1 MSASGSPKLKE
12 VYEFGPFRVDSE
24 KQILLRDGKSIPLQP
39 KTFQILLVL
48 IRHSQEVVTKDDL
61 MKAVWPDTFVEE
73 ANLSRNIFMLRKAL
87 GESPQD
93 HQYILTVP
101 GRGYRL
107 AESVH
112 LVPEQEVSIVAA
124 HHAKVQ
130 IQVKESKPWR
140 WIAVWAI
147 VVVAV
152 GVGAIRVFLRRTPVL
167 TERDSVVLADF
178 SNATGDS
185 VFDETLRQGLAV
197 QLEQSPYLKIIS
209 DDKLRSTLKQMG
221 RQPDERLNDQVAR
234 EVCERNQ
241 SKVFISG
248 SIATL
253 GSQYVLGL
261 KAINCLTGEAVVEQ
275 QTQVARKENILNSL
289 SQQSSLLRGKLGESL
304 ASIQKFDVPLE
315 QATTPSLEALQDYS
329 LAMKQFYLMNY
340 PAAGTL
346 LQRAIELDPYFA
358 LAYAR
363 LASLNINN
371 VQSEAALENSAK
383 AHELRERVTDR
394 ERLYIESNYYM
405 DRGETEETAQ
415 VYELWKSTYPKDPI
429 PNIGLSVISEYK
441 GQFDKMQEESRPAY
455 QKDASVLASFN
466 LINAYTDLGQW
477 DEAEKVLAESRG
489 RYPGNDQWA
498 RWDYALAF
506 LRNDPSEMKRILEAA
521 PSGSTLQRTLLA
533 LQFRAELYFGRHKA
547 AAEYR
552 RRATQL
558 SRQIGMDER
567 ASLYAALTA
576 QQDANCGNSA
586 EAQRVAA
593 EVPPQIK
600 GKVPLRRLALAYAR
614 SGDAR
619 DAEKLADQLA
629 RVNPTDTLLKNR
641 DLPLVRAAIAV
652 QQNNPIAGNPAPGE
666 RDADGTWES
675 GCCLHAWTGLSAVAS
690 RSGSRC
696 RVSEDH

>member
-1 MSASGSPKLKE
+1 
-12 VYEFGPFRVDSE
+12 
-24 KQILLRDGKSIPLQP
+24 
-39 KTFQILLVL
+39 
-48 IRHSQEVVTKDDL
+48 
-61 MKAVWPDTFVEE
+61 
-73 ANLSRNIFMLRKAL
+73 
-87 GESPQD
+87 
-93 HQYILTVP
+93 
-101 GRGYRL
+101 
-107 AESVH
+107 
-112 LVPEQEVSIVAA
+112 
-124 HHAKVQ
+124 
-130 IQVKESKPWR
+130 
-140 WIAVWAI
+140 
-147 VVVAV
+147 
-152 GVGAIRVFLRRTPVL
+152 
-167 TERDSVVLADF
+167 
-178 SNATGDS
+178 
-185 VFDETLRQGLAV
+185 
-197 QLEQSPYLKIIS
+197 
-209 DDKLRSTLKQMG
+209 
-221 RQPDERLNDQVAR
+221 
-234 EVCERNQ
+234 
-241 SKVFISG
+241 
-248 SIATL
+248 
-253 GSQYVLGL
+253 
-261 KAINCLTGEAVVEQ
+261 
-275 QTQVARKENILNSL
+275 
-289 SQQSSLLRGKLGESL
+289 
-304 ASIQKFDVPLE
+304 
-315 QATTPSLEALQDYS
+315 
-329 LAMKQFYLMNY
+329 
-340 PAAGTL
+340 
-346 LQRAIELDPYFA
+346 
-358 LAYAR
+358 
-363 LASLNINN
+363 
-371 VQSEAALENSAK
+371 
-383 AHELRERVTDR
+383 
-394 ERLYIESNYYM
+394 M

-441 GQFDKMQEESRPAY
+441 GQFDKMQEESRLAY

-641 DLPLVRAAIAV
+641 DLPLVRAAIAG